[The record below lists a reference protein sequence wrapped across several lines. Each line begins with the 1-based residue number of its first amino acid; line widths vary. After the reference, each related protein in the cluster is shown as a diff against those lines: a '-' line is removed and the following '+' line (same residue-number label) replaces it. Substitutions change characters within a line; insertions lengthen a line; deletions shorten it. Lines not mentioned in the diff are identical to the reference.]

1 VAVTQEQIDQF
12 HRFASERVG
21 RRGGVASL
29 EELIDLWRIENPSP
43 DQAREDLLAVKAAV
57 RDMENGERGQPW
69 DEFARQFRARHGLAE
84 ST

>member
-1 VAVTQEQIDQF
+1 MAVTQEQIDQF
-12 HRFASERVG
+12 HRFASERVS

-57 RDMENGERGQPW
+57 RDMENGERGQPR

-84 ST
+84 PT